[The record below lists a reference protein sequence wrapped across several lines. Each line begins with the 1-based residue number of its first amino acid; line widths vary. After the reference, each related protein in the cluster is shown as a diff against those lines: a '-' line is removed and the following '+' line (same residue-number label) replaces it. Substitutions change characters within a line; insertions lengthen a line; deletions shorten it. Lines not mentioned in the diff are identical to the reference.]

1 MEAKSYSSV
10 RKELAK
16 TMDKVCEDHNPL
28 IITRRNAKSVVM
40 MSLEDYNSIE
50 ETAYLLKNPVNAA
63 HLRESIAQ
71 AEHGEFVKK
80 NIIDLEKK
88 KITHEFVM
96 DNKWLGRLYLLAR

>member
-28 IITRRNAKSVVM
+28 IITRRNAKSVIM

-50 ETAYLLKNPVNAA
+50 ETAYLLKNPVNASR
-63 HLRESIAQ
+63 LRESIEQAQ
-71 AEHGEFVKK
+71 HGQVVERD
-80 NIIDLEKK
+80 IIDLEKEK
-88 KITHEFVM
+88 RH
-96 DNKWLGRLYLLAR
+96 L